1 MRVVLHGINF
11 SPELTGIG
19 KYSGELADWLAR
31 RGQEVQVVTAPP
43 YYPDWKVHA
52 GFEASRYVTSNLAAS
67 TRITRCPIW
76 IPRRLTGLTRLLHL
90 ASFALSSLPVMLKQV
105 FWRPDVVIVV
115 APALFCA
122 PAAWLTARLC
132 GAKVWLH
139 VQDFEVDAAF
149 DLGILKS
156 AALKKLVLFAE
167 SLLLRR
173 FDRVST
179 ISPRMVER
187 LVTKGVAQDRAV
199 LFPNWVDTGQVRPLE
214 QASTFRDE
222 LGIPPNT
229 CVVLY
234 AGNMGEKQGLETL
247 LKAAASLAHEAGIQ
261 FVLCGAGAARD
272 RLYERYASLA
282 NIRWLPVQPLD
293 RLNDLLNLADIHA
306 LPQRADVADLVMPS
320 KLTGMLASGRPVVA
334 GAAPGTQVAEVVGH
348 CGTVVP
354 PDDAEAFA
362 AAIRSLAADPTRRR
376 EMGERARSIALEE
389 CGQEAILT
397 RFEAELARLVGNGP

>member
-1 MRVVLHGINF
+1 MKILLYGINF
-11 SPELTGIG
+11 APELTGIG
-19 KYSGELADWLAR
+19 KYTGEMVEQLLADGYKVR
-31 RGQEVQVVTAPP
+31 VITAPP
-43 YYPDWKVHA
+43 YYPDWKMQA
-52 GFEASRYVTSNLAAS
+52 GFETSRYVTSDLAAN

-76 IPRRLTGLTRLLHL
+76 IPRRVTGLTRLIHL
-90 ASFALSSLPVMLKQV
+90 ASFALSSLPVMLRQA
-105 FWRPDVVIVV
+105 FWRPNVVVV
-115 APALFCA
+115 VVPALFCA

-132 GAKVWLH
+132 GARVWLH

-156 AALKKLVLFAE
+156 ASLRELVLLAE

-187 LVTKGVAQDRAV
+187 LLSKGVAPNRAV
-199 LFPNWVDTGQVRPLE
+199 LFPNWVDTGQIQPLDR
-214 QASTFRDE
+214 ASTFRDE
-222 LGIPPNT
+222 LGISADT
-229 CVVLY
+229 CIVLY

-247 LKAAASLAHEAGIQ
+247 LQAAASLAPEKSIQ
-261 FVLCGAGAARD
+261 FVMCGAGAARD

-282 NIRWLPVQPLD
+282 NIRWLPVQPLE

-320 KLTGMLASGRPVVA
+320 KLTGMLASGRPVIA
-334 GAAPGTQVAEVVGH
+334 GAAPGTQVADVVGR
-348 CGTVVP
+348 CGLVVP

-362 AAIRSLAADPTRRR
+362 AAIQSLAAAPVQRR
-376 EMGERARSIALEE
+376 EMGHRARAIAQEE

-397 RFEAELARLVGNGP
+397 RFEGELERLVGSGP